1 MFEQLRFLP
10 VEAALAVS
18 AVDRPVSR
26 TSAGSGFLLRLA
38 LHSVHEQVEEHE
50 HARLL
55 ETSLMLLLR
64 ADLVEMD
71 KVPDDGP
78 AQFPPYDRWPPYLD
92 LVPASGVLARAQGA
106 RAEKGGWL
114 MDDHVRLM
122 AAALRKEFS
131 L

>member
-1 MFEQLRFLP
+1 MS
-10 VEAALAVS
+10 AA
-18 AVDRPVSR
+18 DRPVGR
-26 TSAGSGFLLRLA
+26 TSAGSGFLLCLA
-38 LHSVHEQVEEHE
+38 LHSVDEQVEEEEHE
-50 HARLL
+50 HASLL

-78 AQFPPYDRWPPYLD
+78 AQFPPYDRWPPHLE

-106 RAEKGGWL
+106 SAEKGGWL
-114 MDDHVRLM
+114 MDDHVRLK